1 MSFSVLALQ
10 YARLGEGDKAY
21 ELFVQSFRPNQL
33 PPFGVLSEG
42 AGGTNPYFSTG
53 AGGLLQAVI
62 NGFCGLEITDSGIKQ
77 LPSKLPGHWKK
88 LVVKGVGPDGKTY
101 VRLQK

>member
-33 PPFGVLSEG
+33 PPFGVISEG
-42 AGGTNPYFSTG
+42 AGGTNPYFVTG
-53 AGGLLQAVI
+53 AEDFYKLSLMVFVVWKLQIMASSSFSQNCRNI
-62 NGFCGLEITDSGIKQ
+62 GRS
-77 LPSKLPGHWKK
+77 
-88 LVVKGVGPDGKTY
+88 
-101 VRLQK
+101 

>member
-62 NGFCGLEITDSGIKQ
+62 NGFCGCLLYTSRRW
-77 LPSKLPGHWKK
+77 KLIG
-88 LVVKGVGPDGKTY
+88 
-101 VRLQK
+101 